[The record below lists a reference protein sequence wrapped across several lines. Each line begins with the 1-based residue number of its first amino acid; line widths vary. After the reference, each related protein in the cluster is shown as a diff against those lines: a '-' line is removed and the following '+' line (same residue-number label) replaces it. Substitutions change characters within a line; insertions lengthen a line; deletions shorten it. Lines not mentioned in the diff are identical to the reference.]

1 MADHN
6 SKFCITSLNRLT
18 IPFFMGRSIFNSYS
32 TLSCSARKNIQIHS
46 DSNTLIN
53 RNRKEVAR
61 LEAIKAINDVED
73 IKIFDD
79 DFFSD
84 EPIDSNHPIN
94 ARTERVPEGPR
105 ISVQVTRSQTN

>member
-1 MADHN
+1 
-6 SKFCITSLNRLT
+6 IILL
-18 IPFFMGRSIFNSYS
+18 
-32 TLSCSARKNIQIHS
+32 
-46 DSNTLIN
+46 SNTLIN

-105 ISVQVTRSQTN
+105 ISVQVKPVQKPDSDF